1 MSTARFASNGSP
13 AACPDVAAVTRV
25 LDAHSNLVLAAR
37 ELYAQDVTWVAPVRD
52 LRLHGRDDVVQHQ
65 LREAAAMRN
74 AEFTFLRRNSNDRQ
88 VIDEFAVRFE
98 YSGEGIEKTAL
109 RTGDL
114 VELKRV
120 RILDLDAGRIS
131 RETCIEQWT
140 VLKPAG

>member
-1 MSTARFASNGSP
+1 M
-13 AACPDVAAVTRV
+13 

-37 ELYAQDVTWVAPVRD
+37 ELYAQDVTWSAPVRD
-52 LRLHGRDDVVQHQ
+52 LHVHGRDDVVRHQ

-98 YSGEGIEKTAL
+98 YSGEGIDRTEL
-109 RTGDL
+109 RKGDL

-120 RILDLDAGRIS
+120 RILDLEGGKVS